1 MAKGILYRKALR
13 TDLTVKGGLVP
24 IAFGADSV
32 AFGFASPPRARP
44 LSGRG
49 QITTPSPR
57 ARSKPELSTLLG
69 SGTFYF
75 ALTRA
80 TRKAGGD
87 LGTAVRCIRRRLN
100 IGQAGFARSL
110 GWPQATLSQYESGD
124 ARPSAERLINLLRI
138 AATDDERRPI
148 LKALE
153 AYGVLASDLTTTLLS
168 SPEQLPAPASAALVS
183 DGAKFENAAFSDG
196 QIP

>member
-80 TRKAGGD
+80 I
-87 LGTAVRCIRRRLN
+87 IR
-100 IGQAGFARSL
+100 
-110 GWPQATLSQYESGD
+110 T
-124 ARPSAERLINLLRI
+124 ARP
-138 AATDDERRPI
+138 AAICGPRTVPV
-148 LKALE
+148 ALPGE
-153 AYGVLASDLTTTLLS
+153 AV
-168 SPEQLPAPASAALVS
+168 
-183 DGAKFENAAFSDG
+183 
-196 QIP
+196 

>member
-57 ARSKPELSTLLG
+57 ARSKPEPSTLLG

-75 ALTRA
+75 ALTLSSLQRRHFLAVPALRESCRLSPACPA
-80 TRKAGGD
+80 TRDRDFRAFAGAAGLD
-87 LGTAVRCIRRRLN
+87 LVMR
-100 IGQAGFARSL
+100 
-110 GWPQATLSQYESGD
+110 
-124 ARPSAERLINLLRI
+124 
-138 AATDDERRPI
+138 
-148 LKALE
+148 
-153 AYGVLASDLTTTLLS
+153 
-168 SPEQLPAPASAALVS
+168 SAA
-183 DGAKFENAAFSDG
+183 D
-196 QIP
+196 